1 MSDCPGAG
9 QWDRHSIKGWDM
21 KASRTTA
28 GLAAALFVTAGV
40 SGCTVGTSVGKKAA
54 DSAETLV
61 ATLTKASDDASK
73 AGSADVK
80 MTVTMPDTGGKPVQ
94 MNGVYSWG
102 NGLAMEAEMPA
113 KDLEMEDLVADGTIT
128 YRLVQGA
135 YYYGIDPAPEGPFKG
150 KTWLKLD
157 ASAVLGDKGVA
168 AMESGNNDP
177 TAGLKSLKWAN
188 NVTKVGKEDVN
199 GKSSVHYR
207 ATVPADKMGDAA
219 SAFGAMG
226 GSAAGELVADIWVD
240 DKGMPSRLNQTF
252 GTMSVNVDFLSF
264 GVAKDISAPPAAETA
279 DITDLVKSGG
289 VGQG

>member
-1 MSDCPGAG
+1 
-9 QWDRHSIKGWDM
+9 M
-21 KASRTTA
+21 KTGRTA
-28 GLAAALFVTAGV
+28 GRAAGRTAAGIAAALIVTAGV
-40 SGCTVGTSVGKKAA
+40 SGCAAGASVGKQAA
-54 DSAETLV
+54 DSAEALV
-61 ATLTKASDDASK
+61 ATLAKASDDASK
-73 AGSADVK
+73 AGSADVR

-102 NGLAMEAEMPA
+102 NGLAMEAETPA

-128 YRLVQGA
+128 YRLVQGS
-135 YYYGIDPAPEGPFKG
+135 YYYGVDPAPEGPFKG

-157 ASAVLGDKGVA
+157 ASAVLGDKGAA

-188 NVTKVGKEDVN
+188 NVTKIGKEDVN

-207 ATVPADKMGDAA
+207 ATVPSDKLGDAA

-226 GSAAGELVADIWVD
+226 GGAGDLVSDIWVD
-240 DKGMPSRLNQTF
+240 DKGMPSRLNQTV
-252 GTMSVNVDFLSF
+252 GTTSVNVDFLSF
-264 GVAKDISAPPAAETA
+264 GVAKDITAPPAADTA

-289 VGQG
+289 AAQG

>member
-1 MSDCPGAG
+1 
-9 QWDRHSIKGWDM
+9 M
-21 KASRTTA
+21 KANRTAA
-28 GLAAALFVTAGV
+28 GIAAALFVAAGM
-40 SGCTVGTSVGKKAA
+40 SGCAVGTSVGKQAA

-61 ATLTKASDDASK
+61 ATLAKASDDASK

-80 MTVTMPDTGGKPVQ
+80 MTVTMPDTGGKPVA

-113 KDLEMEDLVADGTIT
+113 KDLEMEELVADGTIT
-128 YRLVQGA
+128 FRLVQGS
-135 YYYGIDPAPEGPFKG
+135 YYYGIDPASDGPFKG

-157 ASAVLGDKGVA
+157 ASAVLGDKGAA

-177 TAGLKSLKWAN
+177 TAGLKTLKWAN

-207 ATVPADKMGDAA
+207 ATIPSDKLGDAA
-219 SAFGAMG
+219 SAFGAVG
-226 GSAAGELVADIWVD
+226 GDGGELVADVWVD

-264 GVAKDISAPPAAETA
+264 GVAKAISAPPAADTA
-279 DITDLVKSGG
+279 DITDTVKSGG

>member
-1 MSDCPGAG
+1 
-9 QWDRHSIKGWDM
+9 M
-21 KASRTTA
+21 KASRTAT
-28 GLAAALFVTAGV
+28 GIAAALVVTVGV
-40 SGCTVGTSVGKKAA
+40 SGCAVGTSVGKKAA

-61 ATLTKASDDASK
+61 ATLAKASDDASK

-128 YRLVQGA
+128 YRLVQGS
-135 YYYGIDPAPEGPFKG
+135 YYYGIDPAPDGPYKG

-177 TAGLKSLKWAN
+177 TAGLKSLKWAS
-188 NVTKVGKEDVN
+188 NVTKVGSEDVN

-207 ATVPADKMGDAA
+207 ATIPSSKLGDAA

-226 GSAAGELVADIWVD
+226 GSGSDELVADIWVD
-240 DKGMPSRLNQTF
+240 DKGMPSRLNQAY

-264 GVAKDISAPPAAETA
+264 GVAKDISAPPAADTA

-289 VGQG
+289 VGKS